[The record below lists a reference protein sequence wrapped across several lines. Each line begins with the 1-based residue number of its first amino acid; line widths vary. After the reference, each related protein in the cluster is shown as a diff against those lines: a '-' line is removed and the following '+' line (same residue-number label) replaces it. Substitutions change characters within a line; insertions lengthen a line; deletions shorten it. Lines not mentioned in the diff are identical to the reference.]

1 MNKLS
6 ETQSSQMA
14 QDRLAPAAQRAL
26 ISAFSD
32 SVPLSASENHAYDL
46 MHALRA
52 LAPQERGDLILWLA
66 SLDVSA

>member
-26 ISAFSD
+26 ISAF
-32 SVPLSASENHAYDL
+32 VPLSASENHAYDL